1 MHLLSL
7 HWAKNNNGLREGFSK
22 RKNQHLAVTL
32 FLISRTRIYWSWRL
46 WDTCW
51 LLMCGSSARSLS
63 GIDLYHAERWKLLL
77 IVDNCWCPRLHHVT
91 LLTVSTYT
99 NYSTPR
105 LHHVA
110 LLLILITIDLPWVSN
125 IKFILEAIFSW
136 MAHLDLKWV
145 KLSNSITNTY
155 IATYLM
161 RIYWSVATGGDVQ
174 RMYWSLSC
182 HPSQLEHTPA
192 EHWLF

>member
-1 MHLLSL
+1 MNSKEVHLEVCTSL
-7 HWAKNNNGLREGFSK
+7 AFIGPKITMDCEKVFRRGKINILPSLF
-22 RKNQHLAVTL
+22 

-91 LLTVSTYT
+91 LL
-99 NYSTPR
+99 
-105 LHHVA
+105 
-110 LLLILITIDLPWVSN
+110 LILTTIDLPWVSD
-125 IKFILEAIFSW
+125 IKFIFEIIFLW
-136 MAHLDLKWV
+136 MAHLGLEWEKV
-145 KLSNSITNTY
+145 FNKITNTNR
-155 IATYLM
+155 ATYLM

-182 HPSQLEHTPA
+182 DATLTN
-192 EHWLF
+192 